1 MVGLGLSSEALVSS
15 VVDRATPTVARP
27 KEGDVLVFAFGP
39 REGEVIKPD
48 DIAPAVPQVFAYPM
62 DPSTGEVGSDSRLN
76 QVMLVRVDPGGLSE
90 DTLARSADGVV
101 AYSGVCTHTG
111 CDVTDWDEDEVRF
124 QCPCHES
131 EFDPSDGAR
140 VIGGPAPRRLAALP
154 LKIVDGVLTAASGFT
169 GRVGFTPP

>member
-111 CDVTDWDEDEVRF
+111 ATSRTGTKTRCDSNARAT
-124 QCPCHES
+124 S
-131 EFDPSDGAR
+131 PSSTRAT
-140 VIGGPAPRRLAALP
+140 VHVLSAALP
-154 LKIVDGVLTAASGFT
+154 PGGSP
-169 GRVGFTPP
+169 RCP